1 MMRHEFSV
9 TGMTCGGCAATVKKA
24 LEKVPGITAALVT
37 QDPPIAVLD
46 MERHVGLDELKA
58 ALKDHPKYQIGEAP
72 VKAQVHAP
80 QPAPAT
86 AEVEEKQPF
95 LKTYKPIMLVFGY
108 ILGVTLL
115 VEFAA
120 DSFDGMRWMRH
131 FMAGFF
137 LVFSFFKLLDVPA
150 FAMSYSS
157 YDLVARRWLGWGYVY
172 PFVEL
177 AFGILFLTNIQPVF
191 TNAAAFVVMGVSTLG
206 VIQSLLAKRKF
217 QCACLGAVF
226 NLPMSTITLV
236 EDLLMVG
243 MAGAMLWML

>member
-24 LEKVPGITAALVT
+24 LEKVPGITATRVT

-72 VKAQVHAP
+72 QVH
-80 QPAPAT
+80 APAT

-95 LKTYKPIMLVFGY
+95 LKTYKPILLVFGY
-108 ILGVTLL
+108 IVGVTLL

-120 DSFDGMRWMRH
+120 VSFDGMRWMRH

-243 MAGAMLWML
+243 MAGAMLLML

>member
-1 MMRHEFSV
+1 
-9 TGMTCGGCAATVKKA
+9 MTCGGCVATVKKA
-24 LEKVPGITAALVT
+24 LEKVPGIIAARVT
-37 QDPPIAVLD
+37 QDPPMAVLD

-58 ALKDHPKYQIGEAP
+58 ALKDHPKYQISEAP
-72 VKAQVHAP
+72 EKAHVP
-80 QPAPAT
+80 KPAPAT
-86 AEVEEKQPF
+86 AEAEEKQPF
-95 LKTYKPIMLVFGY
+95 LKTYKPILLVFAY

-120 DSFDGMRWMRH
+120 DSFDGMRWMRR

-172 PFVEL
+172 PFMEL
-177 AFGILFLTNIQPVF
+177 AFGILYLTNIQPFF
-191 TNAAAFVVMGVSTLG
+191 TNAAALVVMGVSTLG
-206 VIQSLLAKRKF
+206 VVQSLMAKRKF

-243 MAGAMLWML
+243 MAGAMLWL

>member
-1 MMRHEFSV
+1 
-9 TGMTCGGCAATVKKA
+9 MTCGGCVATVKKA
-24 LEKVPGITAALVT
+24 LEKVPGITAARVT
-37 QDPPIAVLD
+37 QDPPMAVLD

-58 ALKDHPKYQIGEAP
+58 ALSGHPKYQISEAP
-72 VKAQVHAP
+72 AKAPAHHVAK
-80 QPAPAT
+80 PAPVL
-86 AEVEEKQPF
+86 AEVEGKQPF
-95 LKTYKPIMLVFGY
+95 LKTYKPILLGFGY

-137 LVFSFFKLLDVPA
+137 LVFSFFKLLDIPA

-157 YDLVARRWLGWGYVY
+157 YDMVARHWLGWGYVY

-177 AFGILFLTNIQPVF
+177 AFGILFLMNIQPFF
-191 TNAAAFVVMGVSTLG
+191 TNAAAFVMMGVSTLG
-206 VIQSLLAKRKF
+206 VVQSLMAKRKF

-226 NLPMSTITLV
+226 NLPMSTVTLV

-243 MAGAMLWML
+243 MAGSMLFLL

>member
-1 MMRHEFSV
+1 MTHEFSIS
-9 TGMTCGGCAATVKKA
+9 GMTCGGCVTNVKKA
-24 LEKVPGITAALVT
+24 LEQVQGIRSAHVT
-37 QDPPIAVLD
+37 LDPPIAILD
-46 MERHVGLDELKA
+46 MDRHIGLDELKA
-58 ALKDHPKYQIGEAP
+58 ALKSHPKYQISEAP
-72 VKAQVHAP
+72 PKPVKP
-80 QPAPAT
+80 EPMPIET
-86 AEVEEKQPF
+86 EEKTPF
-95 LKTYKPIMLVFGY
+95 FKAYKPILLIFGY

-115 VEFAA
+115 VELTGTN
-120 DSFDGMRWMRH
+120 FDGMRWMRH

-157 YDLVARRWLGWGYVY
+157 YDVVARRWLGWGYIY

-177 AFGILFLTNIQPVF
+177 TFGILFLTNFQPIF
-191 TNAAAFVVMGVSTLG
+191 TNAATVGVMGISTVG
-206 VIQSLLAKRKF
+206 VIQSLMAKRKF

-243 MAGAMLWML
+243 MAGAMLLWLL

>member
-1 MMRHEFSV
+1 MTHEYSI
-9 TGMTCGGCAATVKKA
+9 TGMTCDGCVATVKKL
-24 LEKVPGITAALVT
+24 LEKVPGITAARVT
-37 QDPPIAVLD
+37 QDPPVAVLD
-46 MERHVGLDELKA
+46 MERHVGLPELKA
-58 ALKDHPKYQIGEAP
+58 ALASHPKYQISEAAA
-72 VKAQVHAP
+72 KAYQVRT
-80 QPAPAT
+80 PASASV
-86 AEVEEKQPF
+86 EVEEKASF
-95 LKTYKPIMLVFGY
+95 LKTYKPILLVFGY

-115 VEFAA
+115 VEFTA

-157 YDLVARRWLGWGYVY
+157 YDIVARRWLGWGYVY
-172 PFVEL
+172 PFMEL
-177 AFGILFLTNIQPVF
+177 TFGILFLTDVQPFF
-191 TNAAAFVVMGVSTLG
+191 TNAAAFIVMGISTLG

-243 MAGAMLWML
+243 MAGAMLFLL

>member
-1 MMRHEFSV
+1 
-9 TGMTCGGCAATVKKA
+9 MTCGGCVDNVKNL
-24 LEKVPGITAALVT
+24 LERVPGITAARVSL
-37 QDPPIAVLD
+37 DPPLASLD
-46 MERHVGLDELKA
+46 MERQVGLEELKE
-58 ALKDHPKYQIGEAP
+58 ALKSHPKYQISEAP
-72 VKAQVHAP
+72 AKVAKP
-80 QPAPAT
+80 IPSPL
-86 AEVEEKQPF
+86 EVEKP
-95 LKTYKPIMLVFGY
+95 LSLWKTYKPILLVFGY

-115 VEFAA
+115 VEFTA
-120 DSFDGMRWMRH
+120 DGFDGMRWMRH

-157 YDLVARRWLGWGYVY
+157 YDIVARRWLGWGYVY
-172 PFVEL
+172 PFIEL
-177 AFGILFLTNIQPVF
+177 AFGLLFLTNIQPVF
-191 TNAAAFVVMGVSTLG
+191 TNAATFVVMVVSTVG

-243 MAGAMLWML
+243 MAGAMLFLL